1 MPSLRAW
8 PPCLSRAERVGQVS
22 LKIGG
27 FSYLVGCADG
37 EEAQLRALGEE
48 LDRRVVETRAAVGNR
63 GESMLL
69 VLVALSLLDE
79 LKDLKAVTA
88 DRPACGGTDNAEVG
102 RRLAQ
107 LAARLDGVAQRLA
120 RA

>member
-1 MPSLRAW
+1 M
-8 PPCLSRAERVGQVS
+8 GQVS

-48 LDRRVVETRAAVGNR
+48 LDRRVAETRAAVGNL
-63 GESMLL
+63 GEGRVL

-79 LKDLKAVTA
+79 LNDLKAEA
-88 DRPACGGTDNAEVG
+88 RDRPRAGAADSVEVS

-107 LAARLDGVAQRLA
+107 VAARLDGVARRLA

>member
-1 MPSLRAW
+1 M
-8 PPCLSRAERVGQVS
+8 GQVS

-48 LDRRVVETRAAVGNR
+48 LDRRVAETRAAVGNL
-63 GESMLL
+63 GEGRLL

-79 LKDLKAVTA
+79 LNDLRTTA
-88 DRPACGGTDNAEVG
+88 TERPSAAATSAELG
-102 RRLAQ
+102 HRLAQ
-107 LAARLDGVAQRLA
+107 VAARLDGVARRLA

>member
-1 MPSLRAW
+1 M
-8 PPCLSRAERVGQVS
+8 GQVS

-48 LDRRVVETRAAVGNR
+48 LDRRVAETRAAVGNR
-63 GESMLL
+63 GEGMLL

-79 LKDLKAVTA
+79 VKDLKAEA
-88 DRPACGGTDNAEVG
+88 SARPAPAPADSAEVG

-107 LAARLDGVAQRLA
+107 VAARLDGVARRLA

>member
-1 MPSLRAW
+1 M
-8 PPCLSRAERVGQVS
+8 GQVS

-48 LDRRVVETRAAVGNR
+48 LDRRVAETRAAIGNR
-63 GESMLL
+63 GEAMLL

-79 LKDLKAVTA
+79 LKDLETA
-88 DRPACGGTDNAEVG
+88 ASGQGAGPQAASAEVG

-107 LAARLDGVAQRLA
+107 VAARLDGVAQRLA

>member
-1 MPSLRAW
+1 M
-8 PPCLSRAERVGQVS
+8 GQVS

-27 FSYLVGCADG
+27 FSYVVGCADG
-37 EEAQLRALGEE
+37 EEGQLRALGEE
-48 LDRRVVETRAAVGNR
+48 LDRRVAETRSAVGNR
-63 GESMLL
+63 GEAMLL

-79 LKDLKAVTA
+79 LKDLKAEALARPPAAA
-88 DRPACGGTDNAEVG
+88 DSVEVG

-107 LAARLDGVAQRLA
+107 IAARLDGVARRLA